1 VLTRRGMGRARMGME
16 AILLRSAVLATALAS
31 LSLPALARGDLN
43 ERQKRKELLP
53 AVQATTEC
61 LAQEIL
67 RSPTALSYARQNKWV
82 ETVESVPEACKAEGR
97 NLIAE
102 HDRLYGPG
110 TGKAFVDGP
119 YASDLPRALK
129 ARIRPALKRQT
140 TQFASV
146 EEVPERA
153 PAAADTRREVT
164 PPPPVQSSFIEEN
177 RSGLGAKRPTQVAA
191 LVEEV
196 AVKKAPEATV
206 VTPPVKPAARE
217 VTAAKPPGEN
227 RLDQP
232 THPNR
237 AYSLACVA
245 VFAGAALFGT
255 GHALGLRVRGLTRWR
270 LTRSK
275 PG

>member
-1 VLTRRGMGRARMGME
+1 MGRAMMGMQ
-16 AILLRSAVLATALAS
+16 ATLLRSAVLATALVS

-53 AVQATTEC
+53 AIQATTEC

-82 ETVESVPEACKAEGR
+82 ETVESVPEACKAEGST
-97 NLIAE
+97 LIAE

-191 LVEEV
+191 FAEEV
-196 AVKKAPEATV
+196 AVKKAPEAKV
-206 VTPPVKPAARE
+206 VTPPVKPAAKE